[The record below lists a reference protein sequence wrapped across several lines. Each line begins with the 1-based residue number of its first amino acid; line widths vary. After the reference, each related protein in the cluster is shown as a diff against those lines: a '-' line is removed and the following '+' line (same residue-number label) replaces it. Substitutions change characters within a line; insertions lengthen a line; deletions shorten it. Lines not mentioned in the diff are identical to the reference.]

1 MKKLLVYLRNYIKET
16 ILGPLFKLLEAT
28 FELLVP
34 FVVKAIIDEGIAE
47 GDKNFII
54 TRVLILVLLGVVG
67 LVSSLTA
74 QYFAAKAA
82 TGFATELRNSL
93 FKHIQGFSY
102 TEIDEMGTSSL
113 ITRITTD
120 VNSVQGCVNMVLR
133 LFLRSPFIVFG
144 AMIMAFTIDTK
155 AALIFCVAIPLLAI
169 VVFAIMLVSI
179 PLYKKVQARL
189 DKVLKITRENLSGT
203 RVVRAFNRQEAEINS
218 FNEGNDELSKIQVF
232 AGKISALMNPITF
245 VVVNVAMVVLIYTGA
260 VQVDGGILT
269 KGDVVALVNFMSQI
283 LVELVKLASL
293 IIQVT
298 KAMSSAH
305 RIEEVFE
312 MKSSMEFPLSS
323 KTEENYEYAV
333 EFNNVCL
340 TYKNGGSEALT
351 DINFKVKKGET
362 IGIIGGTG
370 SGKSSVVNMIPRFY
384 DATNGEVKINGV
396 NVKDYTKE
404 DIRDI
409 VGIVLQKSVLFN
421 GSIRDNMKW
430 GRENATD
437 EDIIKA
443 ITDAQALDF
452 VMDKEGGL
460 DFKIAQG
467 GRNLS
472 GGQKQRLA
480 IARALVKQPQILILD
495 DSASAL
501 DYVTDSKLRQA
512 IKELGDDITT
522 FIVSQ
527 RTASIRNAD
536 KIIVLEDGEI
546 VGMGTHDELLSS
558 CEIYQEIYNT
568 DGNKAAGGEA

>member
-1 MKKLLVYLRNYIKET
+1 MKKLLVYLKNYIKET

-82 TGFATELRNSL
+82 TGFATELRSSL

-144 AMIMAFTIDTK
+144 AMIMAFTIDTR

-203 RVVRAFNRQEAEINS
+203 RVVRAFNRQESEINA

-245 VVVNVAMVVLIYTGA
+245 VVVNIAMVVLIYTGA
-260 VQVDGGILT
+260 IQVDGGILT

-305 RIEEVFE
+305 RIEEVFD
-312 MKSSMEFPLSS
+312 MKSSMEFPLTS
-323 KTEENYEYAV
+323 KIAESNEYAV

-404 DIRDI
+404 DIRDL

-430 GRENATD
+430 GREDATD
-437 EDIIKA
+437 EEIIKA
-443 ITDAQALDF
+443 ITDAQALEF
-452 VMDKEGGL
+452 VMEKEGGL
-460 DFKIAQG
+460 DFGIAQG

-501 DYVTDSKLRQA
+501 DYVTDSKLRKA
-512 IKELGDDITT
+512 IKELGNNITT

-546 VGMGTHDELLSS
+546 VGIGTHEDLLKT